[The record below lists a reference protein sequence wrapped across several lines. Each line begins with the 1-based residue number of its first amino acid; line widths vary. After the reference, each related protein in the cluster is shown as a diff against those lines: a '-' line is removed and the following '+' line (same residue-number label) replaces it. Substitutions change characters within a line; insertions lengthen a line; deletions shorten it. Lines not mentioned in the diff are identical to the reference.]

1 MVLNSLGD
9 LLTKRCATRV
19 FAKQKEIKMDPK
31 DHSIPATAATNCYLG
46 GRVHREGQTLAAGVP
61 TSMLCLTGLTW
72 LIPRFQLSA
81 WAHLRR
87 SKSASLNCR
96 TYQENFSH
104 MFLSSCSWDQYLE
117 LYDAILQEVMAFRI

>member
-72 LIPRFQLSA
+72 LIPPFPTFGMGTFAKVKKRFSELQDLSRK
-81 WAHLRR
+81 L
-87 SKSASLNCR
+87 
-96 TYQENFSH
+96 FSH
-104 MFLSSCSWDQYLE
+104 VPFLLLLGSVLG
-117 LYDAILQEVMAFRI
+117 AI